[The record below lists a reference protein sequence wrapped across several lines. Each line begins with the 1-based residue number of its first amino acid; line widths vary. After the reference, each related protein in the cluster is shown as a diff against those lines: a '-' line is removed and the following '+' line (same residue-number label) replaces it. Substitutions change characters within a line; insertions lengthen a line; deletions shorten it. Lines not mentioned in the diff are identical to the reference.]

1 VTSTTMSTDGPGQG
15 QPAGSYTL
23 GSGLA
28 ETARL
33 RQQRAV
39 LRAHSAALL
48 DRVGL
53 QPGDSAIDLGCGPAG
68 ILDLLSARAG
78 PSGQVTG
85 VDQDAAHAAAA
96 RAFSWEHKL
105 GNVQIVH
112 ADARHTGLPGGTFDL
127 VHTRLVLVNIP
138 RPDQVVAEMARL
150 AKPGGHIAALE
161 ADILGLCY
169 PPHPALNRVTELL
182 LTAYQHDGADPQLGR
197 RLPHLFR
204 SAGLDS
210 IGVEARTDVYPA
222 DHPQRTVL
230 PDLLR
235 AVHPKII
242 TRGLAGEA
250 ELGALDTA
258 ARRHLAD
265 PDTLVVPVTYFLAWA
280 CKT

>member
-1 VTSTTMSTDGPGQG
+1 MPSDGPGQG

-28 ETARL
+28 ETERL

-96 RAFSWEHKL
+96 RAFSGERKL

-169 PPHPALNRVTELL
+169 PPHPALNRVTELV

-204 SAGLDS
+204 SAGLD
-210 IGVEARTDVYPA
+210 
-222 DHPQRTVL
+222 
-230 PDLLR
+230 
-235 AVHPKII
+235 
-242 TRGLAGEA
+242 
-250 ELGALDTA
+250 
-258 ARRHLAD
+258 
-265 PDTLVVPVTYFLAWA
+265 
-280 CKT
+280 